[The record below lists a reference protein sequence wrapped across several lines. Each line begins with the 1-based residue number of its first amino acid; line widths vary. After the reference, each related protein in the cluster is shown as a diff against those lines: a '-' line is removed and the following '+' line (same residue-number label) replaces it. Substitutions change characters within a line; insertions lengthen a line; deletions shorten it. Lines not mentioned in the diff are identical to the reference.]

1 MENESHPFTS
11 DAAAAPASTLPP
23 SAETAAIAS
32 MIAGAAGEELGA
44 EELAPAAALLEA
56 ASAASS
62 SGAPAGA
69 TGEAPGGMPAVS
81 LEEAMTAAD
90 LKLANLPRN
99 VRVRLH
105 MAGLLRAML
114 EEIGEETKARTPPG
128 HPVEIDPGQFWA
140 QFVLPV
146 FSVLGVELQ
155 ELGCYSLEEVQNALI
170 LAWTTPPDLG
180 GAPTG

>member
-69 TGEAPGGMPAVS
+69 TGEAPGGMKPFIF
-81 LEEAMTAAD
+81 LE
-90 LKLANLPRN
+90 
-99 VRVRLH
+99 
-105 MAGLLRAML
+105 GL
-114 EEIGEETKARTPPG
+114 
-128 HPVEIDPGQFWA
+128 
-140 QFVLPV
+140 
-146 FSVLGVELQ
+146 
-155 ELGCYSLEEVQNALI
+155 
-170 LAWTTPPDLG
+170 
-180 GAPTG
+180 APTEQMDVAMDSPTVMKNDAFTYGLIADAKVAAGAWQCINGNIL

>member
-1 MENESHPFTS
+1 MENENHPFTS
-11 DAAAAPASTLPP
+11 DAPAAPASTLPP

-56 ASAASS
+56 ASSD
-62 SGAPAGA
+62 GAPAG
-69 TGEAPGGMPAVS
+69 APGGMPAVS

-128 HPVEIDPGQFWA
+128 QPVEIDPGQFWA

-155 ELGCYSLEEVQNALI
+155 ELGCYSLEDVQSALI
-170 LAWTTPPDLG
+170 LAWTSPPDLG
-180 GAPTG
+180 GVPPG